1 MFLQHV
7 PVQYLHK
14 VKYTV
19 RSRVSDTQTTSSTL
33 QQAYSSQAFAGIPGA
48 TVRHALALI
57 LIAGASLLMTAR
69 TAHAQNPRDTTRTT
83 SPTPPVSPPTST
95 PGAPG
100 ITTLRLGR
108 DTLPLVLPSVVSR
121 GDREAFRQAQAQ
133 IDAARAT
140 AFQQNM
146 RTIMEA
152 VWGEVATNN
161 FATPTPSPSYAGE
174 LPPKPKPTVPTKPL
188 PIIGEYADLGLQLDG
203 RLEFRNEKNQT
214 ALCSSTFLFD
224 PSTNCRSTFEPLPQV
239 DFQFAAKSGGI
250 VADRVHVNV
259 DYDTQREFDASN
271 NISIY
276 YEGKPSQFM
285 QRLEVG
291 NVTFQ
296 PPASRYITAGIPSG
310 NYGIQALTK
319 VGSMRLKTIMAQQ
332 KGNIVRDRVFTVGD
346 RTLQAIDRKIE
357 DYQFEPRRFFFTVN
371 PRLFGSAYPNI
382 DILDTRRMAALAA
395 SLPDTLRPTKIFLYR
410 LLIGGQPPNPNGP
423 QFRLIGNTRSRRGQV
438 YEYLREGVDYYADP
452 SLLWIALVRPLAL
465 NNERLVV
472 AYRVRINGR
481 DTTYVST
488 GGTPDLQFTPN
499 RDQFANL
506 IWDPDVQPGDPAF
519 DREIRSVYRL
529 GGSDLRRQSVI
540 LKVVTGSSED
550 QEKPVAG
557 NADTY
562 LKLFGL
568 AQSTNSS
575 SFDLEN
581 RIWPRPSDPN
591 FELSLGS
598 TGAHTI
604 QDQFLIFPS
613 AKPFASTG
621 LAVGG
626 NPTNDTIYTT
636 PPEYVRSA
644 QRPEAVYHIRLRAQ
658 SEGSG
663 DGGALMLGTVQ
674 IRPNSERLL
683 VDGIPLTRGT
693 DYSVDYDLGRVSFNR
708 PDTLFPR
715 PRQVTVQYEENPVF
729 EETPTSIFGA
739 TAELPFTNGQ
749 LNFTAISQSQHTNF
763 TRPPLGF
770 EPSASLVAGVSAL
783 FNFEPDGLTSL
794 VSKLPYGPTTV
805 PSRVAFEAELA
816 ASRPQTNKSQQAYLE
831 SFEGE
836 GGLPISL
843 NDPQWYFSSQPAL
856 GTRVPTRFGANVFDL
871 DRATTLAWQS
881 NGLDVHGDPV
891 RYRIDQ
897 IDTAITQSGVGI
909 SAPEPLLWL
918 TLYPLAIGGQLDNA
932 AGRFLWTVPN
942 APAGRRW
949 RSIRTVLNP
958 SGADISH
965 AENLEFWAQIPTGPD
980 QSKNP
985 ILVFDFGEISENTV
999 SFGPDTLII
1008 RLGQLPG
1015 QIDSTWHSKKIQ
1027 GLDTLNSERD
1037 PFSRAF
1043 NVASNDNGLPG
1054 DVMDSL
1060 VIEIDTVPGVAPRF
1074 TTVRFARTCRGGY
1087 GIRQILGDAKTN
1099 CTINNNRLDE
1109 EDIDADNVL
1118 NLTTAER
1125 DQEQW
1130 YRYIVN
1136 LADPSKRTRLGQ
1148 CGPPPQLTGQATGPR
1163 NNVCWVFF
1171 RVPFRTPDDSL
1182 GHPLLRR
1189 ARALRITMISGDAE
1203 GDNEFSTVP
1212 LARLRLTGAPWLKV
1226 SDRTLHGIAD
1236 DQTSTGFVQ
1245 SGVVGT
1251 QDKRVRPG
1259 IDYES
1264 PPGVTDAP
1272 TSKTVAYQ
1280 PGRVQIN
1287 ERSLRLLVTDLAPMD
1302 RAESYY
1308 RFPEGEKN
1316 FMTYKQLRVWARGVS
1331 SGWGKDG
1338 ELQFYIK
1345 IARDDNNFYMYR
1357 TPINSGSGKAAWL
1370 PEITVDFARLF
1381 ALRAK
1386 IQNAYLQGGQR
1397 NTCTGID
1404 SVMIANTPL
1413 PSGATSASRY
1423 AACDSGY
1430 VVYTVDPGTS
1440 PPNLA
1445 ALQELAVGM
1454 LRLPVP
1460 PGTSPVIPSD
1470 TLELW
1475 VDDIRLAGVVNT
1487 TGFAGQ
1493 AGLTI
1498 AASDFADIRVNVSR
1512 RDANFR
1518 QLAESPSFLTD
1529 NNWDVSSAFR
1539 LEKLLPASLGI
1550 AVPFTVNYTSASE
1563 DPLFVSQSDIQG
1575 EAIEGL
1581 RTPRSAAASIT
1592 LGLRRTKQST
1602 GSIWS
1607 PILNNLALNSSYTT
1621 GVSRSEYQD
1630 GKAKNFV
1637 VGLDFNLS
1645 RALLPSLSRWSP
1657 TEIHITSAYTNG
1669 HDDRSSFLKPAI
1681 ALDDSARLVKGRTRT
1696 WRNGSS
1702 LVFRPFKA
1710 ASVRWD
1716 ITSVRDL
1723 RGYGSDSPLGLVAT
1737 SDRDRLLGADAGLER
1752 ERAMQA
1758 GINIS
1763 PPITAWFR
1771 PRLDFGTSYN
1781 MLRDP
1786 NTLDFARE
1794 GDSTGAL
1801 RIPRRLGNTQATTAG
1816 LTLDLPRAVKLYTDS
1831 NSFLRGVLG
1840 GLQPLD
1846 LNFNRS
1852 ILSVYDGSAAGASLA
1867 YQLGLGGV
1875 NGFRHIGSELATSV
1889 GLINQFSVNQTVNLP
1904 LGATFAARYQRINTR
1919 NWTRRLQGTQEIV
1932 DGTQTMFPDLSLRWT
1947 GQPKGLQW
1955 LISSLGAN
1963 ARILETR
1970 QLNGTQPLFG
1980 EELDDRGVM
1989 RVRSY
1994 PLSGSVVFAG
2004 QRPFS
2009 ATVGYSLSK
2018 RLDDRPGLTSNGD
2031 NSDFSVDLSKPWR
2044 LPADWKPRS
2053 DLRTRVSYQR
2063 SQGQNFVFNP
2073 LALTGESR
2081 LTDNGRRAFSM
2092 SADTD
2097 VAENLSSSFVISR
2110 VQSFDHNLNRQFT
2123 QTVLSAVMHL
2133 QFYAGEFK

>member
-1 MFLQHV
+1 M
-7 PVQYLHK
+7 
-14 VKYTV
+14 
-19 RSRVSDTQTTSSTL
+19 RSWVSDTQTTSSTL
-33 QQAYSSQAFAGIPGA
+33 EQYRASRVVARLLGP
-48 TVRHALALI
+48 THRRTLALI
-57 LIAGASLLMTAR
+57 ALVAASVLLATQS
-69 TAHAQNPRDTTRTT
+69 AHAQDPRDTTRKV
-83 SPTPPVSPPTST
+83 TPAPPESPPTGT
-95 PGAPG
+95 PGTPG
-100 ITTLRLGR
+100 IRLRLGR
-108 DTLPLVLPSVVSR
+108 DTLPLILPVVVSR

-161 FATPTPSPSYAGE
+161 FATATRPPSYPGE
-174 LPPKPKPTVPTKPL
+174 LPPKPKPTVSPKPL
-188 PIIGEYADLGLQLDG
+188 PILGEYADLGLQLDG
-203 RLEFRNEKNQT
+203 RLEFRDERNQS
-214 ALCSSTFLFD
+214 ALCSALLFD
-224 PSTNCRSTFEPLPQV
+224 PAANCRSTFEPIPQV

-250 VADRVHVNV
+250 VADRIHVNV

-276 YEGKPSQFM
+276 YEGKASEFL

-310 NYGIQALTK
+310 NYGIQALAR
-319 VGSMRLKTIMAQQ
+319 VGSMRLKTILAQQ

-357 DYQFEPRRFFFTVN
+357 DYQFEPRRFFFTVD

-382 DILDTRRMAALAA
+382 DILDTRRMSALAA

-423 QFRLIGNTRSRRGQV
+423 QFRLLGNPRSRRGQV

-465 NNERLVV
+465 SNERLVV

-481 DTTYVST
+481 DTTYINT
-488 GGTPDLQFTPN
+488 GGTPDLQFTPG
-499 RDQFANL
+499 REQFANL
-506 IWDPDVQPGDPAF
+506 IWDPDVNPGDPAF

-540 LKVVTGSSED
+540 LKIVTGSSED

-557 NADTY
+557 GADTY

-581 RIWPRPSDPN
+581 RIWPRPTDPN

-598 TGAHTI
+598 PGAHTI

-613 AKPFASTG
+613 AKPFASAG

-626 NPTNDTIYTT
+626 NPANDTIYTT
-636 PPEYVRSA
+636 PPEYVRSS
-644 QRPEAVYHIRLRAQ
+644 QRPEAVYHIRMRAQ

-708 PDTLFPR
+708 PDSLFPR

-739 TAELPFTNGQ
+739 TAEFPMSNGQ
-749 LNFTAISQSQHTNF
+749 LNFTAISQSQRTNF

-783 FNFEPDGLTSL
+783 FNFEPEPLTRL
-794 VSKLPYGPTTV
+794 VSRLPYGPTTV
-805 PSRVAFEAELA
+805 PSRIAFSGELA
-816 ASRPQTNKSQQAYLE
+816 ASRPQTNASQQAYLE

-856 GTRVPTRFGANVFDL
+856 GTKLPARFGANVFDL

-881 NGLDVHGDPV
+881 NGNDAQGDRV
-891 RYRIDQ
+891 TYRITD
-897 IDTAITQSGVGI
+897 IDTAVTQSGAGF
-909 SAPEPLLWL
+909 SGPEQLLWL
-918 TLYPLAIGGQLDNA
+918 TLYPLSIGGQLDNSSA
-932 AGRFLWTVPN
+932 RFRWTVPN
-942 APAGRRW
+942 APTGRRW

-958 SGADISH
+958 SGTDISH

-980 QSKNP
+980 QVKNP
-985 ILVFDFGEISENTV
+985 IIVFDFGDISENSV
-999 SFGPDTLII
+999 AFGPDTLII
-1008 RLGQLPG
+1008 RPG
-1015 QIDSTWHSKKIQ
+1015 TSPGSIDTTYHAKQIQ

-1043 NVASNDNGLPG
+1043 NVASNDSGLPG
-1054 DVMDSL
+1054 DVVDSL
-1060 VIEIDTVPGVAPRF
+1060 VVEVDTVPGQAPTYSIRKL
-1074 TTVRFARTCRGGY
+1074 VQTCRGGY
-1087 GIRQILGDAKTN
+1087 GVRQILGDARTD
-1099 CTINNNRLDE
+1099 CTVHNNRLDE

-1136 LADPSKRTRLGQ
+1136 LADPAKRTRLGQ
-1148 CGPPPQLTGQATGPR
+1148 CGPPKQLTGQPSGPR

-1171 RVPFRTPDDSL
+1171 RVPFRIPDDSL

-1189 ARALRITMISGDAE
+1189 ARALRITMISGDAQ

-1236 DQTSTGFVQ
+1236 DQISTGFVQ

-1251 QDKRVRPG
+1251 QDKRVRDG

-1316 FMTYKQLRVWARGVS
+1316 FMTYKQLRVWARGLS
-1331 SGWGKDG
+1331 SGWGDDG

-1357 TPINSGSGKAAWL
+1357 TPINSGSTKAAWL
-1370 PEITVDFARLF
+1370 PEITVDFSRLF
-1381 ALRAK
+1381 ALRAR

-1397 NTCTGID
+1397 NTCGGID
-1404 SVMIANTPL
+1404 SVLIANTPL
-1413 PSGATSASRY
+1413 PPGATAASRY

-1430 VVYTVDPGTS
+1430 VVYTIDPGTS

-1445 ALQELAVGM
+1445 AVQELAVGM
-1454 LRLPVP
+1454 LRLPVSGGANP
-1460 PGTSPVIPSD
+1460 IIPSD

-1475 VDDIRLAGVVNT
+1475 VDDIRLAGVVNA

-1498 AASDFADIRVNVSR
+1498 QASDFADIRINASR
-1512 RDANFR
+1512 RDPNFR
-1518 QLAESPSFLTD
+1518 QLAEAPTFLTD
-1529 NNWDVSSAFR
+1529 NNWDISSAFR

-1550 AVPFTVNYTSASE
+1550 SMPFTVNYTSASE
-1563 DPLFVSQSDIQG
+1563 QPFFVSQSDIQG
-1575 EAIEGL
+1575 DAIDGL
-1581 RTPRSAAASIT
+1581 RTPRSAAASVT
-1592 LGLRRTKQST
+1592 LGLRRTRQST

-1607 PILNNLALNSSYTT
+1607 PILNNLALSSSYTT

-1645 RALLPSLSRWSP
+1645 RALLPDLSRFSP
-1657 TEIHITSAYTNG
+1657 TEIHLTTAYTNG
-1669 HDDRSSFLKPAI
+1669 HDDRSSFLKPAL
-1681 ALDDSARLVKGRTRT
+1681 APDDTARLVKGRTRT

-1710 ASVRWD
+1710 ASLRWD

-1723 RGYGSDSPLGLVAT
+1723 RGYGSDSPLGIVAT
-1737 SDRDRLLGADAGLER
+1737 SDRDRVFGGDVGLER

-1758 GINIS
+1758 GINLS
-1763 PPITAWFR
+1763 PPISAWFR

-1786 NTLDFARE
+1786 NTLSFARE
-1794 GDSTGAL
+1794 SDSTGDL
-1801 RIPRRLGNTQATTAG
+1801 RIPRRLGNSQTTTAG

-1831 NSFLRGVLG
+1831 SSFMRGLLG

-1852 ILSVYDGSAAGASLA
+1852 VLSVYDGSAAGASLA
-1867 YQLGLGGV
+1867 YQFGLGGV
-1875 NGFRHIGSELATSV
+1875 GGFRRIGSELATSV
-1889 GLINQFSVNQTVNLP
+1889 GLVTQFSVNQALNLP
-1904 LGATFAARYQRINTR
+1904 LGATLATRYQRINTR
-1919 NWTRRLQGTQEIV
+1919 NWTRRLIDAQEIV
-1932 DGTQTMFPDLSLRWT
+1932 DGTQTVFPDVSLRWS
-1947 GQPKGLQW
+1947 GQPRGLQR

-1963 ARILETR
+1963 ARMFETR
-1970 QLNGTQPLFG
+1970 QINGTQPLFG
-1980 EELDDRGVM
+1980 EVLNDRG
-1989 RVRSY
+1989 
-1994 PLSGSVVFAG
+1994 
-2004 QRPFS
+2004 
-2009 ATVGYSLSK
+2009 
-2018 RLDDRPGLTSNGD
+2018 
-2031 NSDFSVDLSKPWR
+2031 
-2044 LPADWKPRS
+2044 
-2053 DLRTRVSYQR
+2053 
-2063 SQGQNFVFNP
+2063 
-2073 LALTGESR
+2073 E
-2081 LTDNGRRAFSM
+2081 
-2092 SADTD
+2092 
-2097 VAENLSSSFVISR
+2097 
-2110 VQSFDHNLNRQFT
+2110 
-2123 QTVLSAVMHL
+2123 
-2133 QFYAGEFK
+2133 